1 MEEFIEEKI
10 TQPDPQKLTKII
22 FWEQTIAWGGLLFLI
37 IAVMIA
43 VWWVN
48 HQED

>member
-1 MEEFIEEKI
+1 MENFIEENI

-22 FWEQTIAWGGLLFLI
+22 FWEQTTAWGGVVFLI
-37 IAVMIA
+37 IAVIIA

-48 HQED
+48 HSD